1 MVHTPVFDD
10 VVAPRL
16 PGERGFGYVDVP
28 GGELPLEEV
37 WLHADIAG
45 LAALADLRT
54 TFRNDGF
61 SPLEA
66 TYVFPLPE
74 LSSVSSLQIQTGAT
88 VIDGWL
94 RERAEARD
102 MYAAGLAQRD
112 KAAIVEQ
119 EREDVVTIRV
129 GTIAPGERVHVRLTL
144 CTPLSYS
151 DGAIVFRFP
160 LVVAP
165 RHIPGVPLPDHPVGA
180 GTAADTNLV
189 PDASRISPPTQS
201 GIDARL
207 SVSIDVAANAYTIE
221 EIGCTLRTH
230 STGAAGDAAF
240 RIEAL
245 PGQRLDRDLVLRMRT
260 TAHRQPAL
268 SLLTSMDGDGQE
280 GTFAL
285 TVLPPTIDQPAGS
298 ARDVV
303 VLVDTSA
310 SMSGWRL
317 TGARRAATQVID
329 SLTPAD
335 RFTVLLFADTVSA
348 PGWPADGL
356 VQGTE
361 RNRFQAMEHLLS
373 DSGTR
378 ARGNP
383 RLMPALENAAG
394 FLTDPVRPS
403 ILVLI
408 TSGDIGN
415 EDMIAAS
422 FTPRAA
428 AIHVHTI
435 GIGAAVNTGLLHRLA
450 AAGRGEMLLVEKQ
463 EALDDLAP
471 NIRRLLGPPFLTQ
484 LSLAGAGFQLLT
496 NTISPSRPPDIF
508 SGISSVITGRFRGQP
523 NGSVMVSGTGIDGRP
538 WASRVDAAPV
548 NGRALTQLWAR
559 AFLADLQHKY
569 LRCQIHEADGLE
581 RLIVTTSLR
590 FGVLT
595 RLTAFVA
602 VSNAATRATSAP
614 RQVIQ
619 SVELPADWTEPEL
632 GLSAYAVEYERILA
646 STRDRPAGQG
656 APDAE
661 PARPTAR
668 TTAKPTADYA
678 PPTWATTGSAPLP
691 APMPAPPPRQPPPA
705 AAPRSPNAAPGAFP
719 SEMPSSQPNWAP
731 ASPPPQEAP
740 SRRGRYIGAGA
751 AAVAVAAGITI
762 FGVGTSQHTSTTS
775 APPGQTPVTM
785 STSAP
790 TRSATA
796 VDPRTGARLVV
807 SVTSQGAGSQV
818 NAQVS
823 GIPVGVHARLVVV
836 GRDGSRHQIAEW
848 VSTGGSST
856 RSVKTNLG
864 VDEIG
869 SLAIEDPSGQ
879 TYVSAPLQ

>member
-1 MVHTPVFDD
+1 M
-10 VVAPRL
+10 
-16 PGERGFGYVDVP
+16 
-28 GGELPLEEV
+28 
-37 WLHADIAG
+37 
-45 LAALADLRT
+45 
-54 TFRNDGF
+54 
-61 SPLEA
+61 
-66 TYVFPLPE
+66 
-74 LSSVSSLQIQTGAT
+74 
-88 VIDGWL
+88 
-94 RERAEARD
+94 
-102 MYAAGLAQRD
+102 
-112 KAAIVEQ
+112 
-119 EREDVVTIRV
+119 
-129 GTIAPGERVHVRLTL
+129 
-144 CTPLSYS
+144 
-151 DGAIVFRFP
+151 
-160 LVVAP
+160 
-165 RHIPGVPLPDHPVGA
+165 
-180 GTAADTNLV
+180 
-189 PDASRISPPTQS
+189 
-201 GIDARL
+201 
-207 SVSIDVAANAYTIE
+207 
-221 EIGCTLRTH
+221 
-230 STGAAGDAAF
+230 
-240 RIEAL
+240 
-245 PGQRLDRDLVLRMRT
+245 
-260 TAHRQPAL
+260 
-268 SLLTSMDGDGQE
+268 
-280 GTFAL
+280 
-285 TVLPPTIDQPAGS
+285 
-298 ARDVV
+298 
-303 VLVDTSA
+303 
-310 SMSGWRL
+310 
-317 TGARRAATQVID
+317 
-329 SLTPAD
+329 
-335 RFTVLLFADTVSA
+335 LLFADTVSA

-435 GIGAAVNTGLLHRLA
+435 GIGAAVNTGLLRRLA

-691 APMPAPPPRQPPPA
+691 APMPARAPA
-705 AAPRSPNAAPGAFP
+705 AAAAGRCAEIAQCCTGRLSLGNAVQPTQLGAGLTSPTG
-719 SEMPSSQPNWAP
+719 SSVSTGPLH
-731 ASPPPQEAP
+731 
-740 SRRGRYIGAGA
+740 RRGCRGRRGGGRNHDFRSRDFTTH
-751 AAVAVAAGITI
+751 VDD
-762 FGVGTSQHTSTTS
+762 VGTSWPNARHDEHIGTHTFGDSGRPPHRR
-775 APPGQTPVTM
+775 AAGRLGDLARGRQPGQRAGIRHP
-785 STSAP
+785 
-790 TRSATA
+790 RGR
-796 VDPRTGARLVV
+796 PRTTGRGGPGRLPPP
-807 SVTSQGAGSQV
+807 
-818 NAQVS
+818 N
-823 GIPVGVHARLVVV
+823 R
-836 GRDGSRHQIAEW
+836 
-848 VSTGGSST
+848 
-856 RSVKTNLG
+856 
-864 VDEIG
+864 
-869 SLAIEDPSGQ
+869 
-879 TYVSAPLQ
+879 